1 MFRARTY
8 VVLACAALAWTC
20 ASASAQLAIPWHTI
34 DGGGGTSTGGTFS
47 LSGTIGQPDAGGPMT
62 GGTFSLTG
70 GFWAGSA
77 AAPSCPLD
85 YNLDGSLNPDDLGD
99 FITDYYTVPH
109 VPGPGGYAIPCPG
122 NDPPY
127 DDGYKTGFTLDYT
140 GQCSEPFPDNLG
152 DYITAYYQG
161 C

>member
-1 MFRARTY
+1 MRRTSSLVLFA
-8 VVLACAALAWTC
+8 VVIVAMAALPAR
-20 ASASAQLAIPWHTI
+20 AQLDIPWHTI

-47 LSGTIGQPDAGGPMT
+47 LSGTIGQHDAGGPMT

-85 YNLDGSLNPDDLGD
+85 YNLDTVLNPDDLGD
-99 FITDYYTVPH
+99 FITDYYTSPH
-109 VPGPGGYAIPCPG
+109 VPGPGGYAIPCPA
-122 NDPPY
+122 NVPPY
-127 DDGYKTGFTLDYT
+127 DNGYKTAFTTDFS
-140 GQCSEPFPDNLG
+140 GQCNEPFPDNLG
-152 DYITAYYQG
+152 DFITAYYQG

>member
-1 MFRARTY
+1 MLRINHLVVVILA
-8 VVLACAALAWTC
+8 VLALAASA
-20 ASASAQLAIPWHTI
+20 ASAQLSLPWYTI
-34 DGGGGTSTGGTFS
+34 DGGGGTSTGGTFT

-99 FITDYYTVPH
+99 FITDYFTSPH
-109 VPGPGGYAIPCPG
+109 VPGPGGYAIPCPA
-122 NDPPY
+122 NEPPY
-127 DDGYKTGFTLDYT
+127 DQGYKAAFTVDLS
-140 GQCSEPFPDNLG
+140 GQCNPPFPDNLG
-152 DYITAYYQG
+152 DYITSYFQG